1 MEAADISTMI
11 ERCTPPVLAR
21 PVAAILRQASAFEPL
36 LVTIAG
42 KRPIRILAESKP
54 EAIMLAS
61 EAVAGG
67 QVVRVGLAQLD
78 SRDLKDA
85 GLTMTAAF
93 DPCTHIGAVGRAF
106 ENRKAKS
113 LGRGVGAAPAAEQ
126 AIASF
131 KVDQTE
137 KPSPSPAA
145 KLGTE
150 TGSSEPE
157 SRQEGIA
164 SAKDPPSWN
173 VYGARRGASLLIY
186 SR

>member
-1 MEAADISTMI
+1 MEPVDITVMI

-21 PVAAILRQASAFEPL
+21 PVAAILRRANAFEPL

-42 KRPIRILAESKP
+42 KRPIRILAESKQ
-54 EAIMLAS
+54 EAIALAS
-61 EAVAGG
+61 EAVVAG
-67 QVVRVGLAQLD
+67 QAVRVGLAQLD
-78 SRDLKDA
+78 SRDLKEA
-85 GLTMTAAF
+85 GLTIAAAF

-106 ENRKAKS
+106 ETRKAK
-113 LGRGVGAAPAAEQ
+113 LIGRGVGAAPAAEQ

-131 KVDQTE
+131 NVAQTDR
-137 KPSPSPAA
+137 PSQSPTA

-150 TGSSEPE
+150 TGLSEPD

-164 SAKDPPSWN
+164 STKDPPSWN
-173 VYGARRGASLLIY
+173 VYGARRDASRLIY

>member
-1 MEAADISTMI
+1 MEATDITVMI
-11 ERCTPPVLAR
+11 EHCTPPVLAR
-21 PVAAILRQASAFEPL
+21 PVATILRQASAFEPL

-54 EAIMLAS
+54 EAIALAS
-61 EAVAGG
+61 EAVVAG
-67 QVVRVGLAQLD
+67 QAVRVGLAQLD
-78 SRDLKDA
+78 SRDLKEA
-85 GLTMTAAF
+85 GLTMAAAF

-106 ENRKAKS
+106 ENRKAKMV
-113 LGRGVGAAPAAEQ
+113 GRGVGAAPAAEQ

-131 KVDQTE
+131 KVAQTE
-137 KPSPSPAA
+137 KPASSAAA

-157 SRQEGIA
+157 SPQEGIA

-173 VYGARRGASLLIY
+173 VYGTRRRASLLIY